1 MRFSGCQELKEMEKE
16 KQYEID
22 TVKQTRRN
30 QQIALRRQKKK
41 NKQNVCMMIT
51 ILKLRH

>member
-30 QQIALRRQKKK
+30 QQIALRRKKKKK
-41 NKQNVCMMIT
+41 NLCMMIT

>member
-41 NKQNVCMMIT
+41 KNKT
-51 ILKLRH
+51 FA

>member
-1 MRFSGCQELKEMEKE
+1 MRFSGCQELEQMEKE
-16 KQYEID
+16 KHAKLTID
-22 TVKQTRRN
+22 TVKQTRRY

-41 NKQNVCMMIT
+41 NVCMMIT